1 MKLPAPAF
9 GAQRLLLVGTGAVS
23 VMHLPFWLNWL
34 SGTYPDLELQVV
46 LTPSAERFVSGHA
59 VSVLTGRPCV
69 RDRWPEE
76 QQTDALHVR
85 LMEWS
90 DSMIVFPACLN
101 FISRL
106 STGLADT
113 PALLALQ
120 CSTGPIGIAPSVP
133 PGAEQNPVYTA
144 NLRRLEERPNV
155 VIAPT
160 QAAVSVTTGRRDA
173 AGASPL
179 WVLVE
184 ALESLRLA
192 LAESQ
197 GEACS
202 N

>member
-1 MKLPAPAF
+1 MKLPTPAF
-9 GAQRLLLVGTGAVS
+9 GARRLLLVGTGAIT

-34 SGTYPDLELQVV
+34 RGAYPDLELQVV

-59 VSVLTGRPCV
+59 VSALTRRLCI

-76 QQTDALHVR
+76 QQTDAPHVR
-85 LMEWS
+85 LAEWS
-90 DSMIVFPACLN
+90 DCVIVFPACLN

-113 PALLALQ
+113 PALLTLQ
-120 CSTGPIGIAPSVP
+120 CSTAPIGIAPSVP
-133 PGAEQNPVYTA
+133 PGAEQNPIYTA
-144 NLRRLEERPNV
+144 NLRRLSERPNV

-160 QAAVSVTTGRRDA
+160 QPAVSVTTGRMDA

-192 LAESQ
+192 LADSR